1 MRIIKNFFWNSS
13 YQMIIILLP
22 LITAPYITRVLGPK
36 GVGIYSFTGSV
47 VQYFVLFALLG
58 NYIYGNRE
66 IAFYQN
72 DKKQRSQ
79 VFWGINFV
87 TWGVAFIVFI
97 IYILFITYT
106 EQYKMIYIIQSIL
119 IFASL
124 FDISWYFQG
133 RENFKIIVI
142 RNLLVKL
149 TTVILIFLF
158 VNTKSDLLL
167 YISLMSLGTLF
178 GNLSLWGYLKN
189 EIYPPIFK
197 NIQLKKHFKSSLLL
211 FFPAL
216 ISQFYLIANRIMIGS
231 LDSVTNAGF
240 FAQSDTIVR
249 MTLTVITSLSIVML
263 PNITNLLSTGNIE
276 AVKKNIEISFKVST
290 SIAVPLSFGLA
301 AIALNFA
308 PFFFGS
314 NFSKVGVILIIESPI
329 VLFLT
334 WSTVIGFQ
342 YLLPMNKMKEYIFS
356 SLVGAI
362 SCVIINTLLIPTMG
376 VLGATIGS
384 VVAEFLVFLTQ
395 FLLVIKTFSFK
406 LLFKGSWKYF
416 LSGFL
421 MFDIVLFINIKFGMS
436 FLQLFLQIFIGC
448 ITYLFFNIILKTDL
462 WIIVKKLYLKYL

>member
-1 MRIIKNFFWNSS
+1 MKECSICITTIGLHFSNVWKLGEYVSQGKAIITEKMIYEVNGNFNKGDNYLEFESPDELVDQVNKILSNKKYMKSMMNKNNEYYRMYLAPDKVVFNALKKSKVWINENNKKFFWNSS

-66 IAFYQN
+66 IAIYQN

-87 TWGVAFIVFI
+87 TWGVAFIIFI

-149 TTVILIFLF
+149 TTIILIFLF

-197 NIQLKKHFKSSLLL
+197 NMQLKKHFKSSLLL
-211 FFPAL
+211 FLPAL
-216 ISQFYLIANRIMIGS
+216 ISQFYLIANKIMIGS

-249 MTLTVITSLSIVML
+249 MILTVITSLSIVML
-263 PNITNLLSTGNIE
+263 PNVTNLLSRGNIE
-276 AVKKNIEISFKVST
+276 AVKKK
-290 SIAVPLSFGLA
+290 L
-301 AIALNFA
+301 
-308 PFFFGS
+308 
-314 NFSKVGVILIIESPI
+314 K
-329 VLFLT
+329 
-334 WSTVIGFQ
+334 
-342 YLLPMNKMKEYIFS
+342 
-356 SLVGAI
+356 LV
-362 SCVIINTLLIPTMG
+362 
-376 VLGATIGS
+376 
-384 VVAEFLVFLTQ
+384 
-395 FLLVIKTFSFK
+395 
-406 LLFKGSWKYF
+406 
-416 LSGFL
+416 
-421 MFDIVLFINIKFGMS
+421 
-436 FLQLFLQIFIGC
+436 
-448 ITYLFFNIILKTDL
+448 
-462 WIIVKKLYLKYL
+462 LKYQHLLQFRLALD